1 MTIDKPAW
9 GNSAEQFIDNLFSWL
24 SHEGQ
29 SRYDEAVT
37 QLEHA
42 LQGAALAE
50 CETSQNNDIAAALL
64 HDVGHLLMKEHWQ
77 REDFLD
83 KDLKHEIVGANWL
96 QQFSR
101 EPVTESIR
109 LHVPAKRYLCAV
121 DAQYWSGLSD
131 GSKTSLVKQ
140 AGPITER
147 EVDEFELAPGHDAA
161 VRLRRID
168 DRAKVV
174 GLDVPP
180 LFHYADA
187 VLSLLTAPIQR

>member
-1 MTIDKPAW
+1 
-9 GNSAEQFIDNLFSWL
+9 
-24 SHEGQ
+24 
-29 SRYDEAVT
+29 
-37 QLEHA
+37 
-42 LQGAALAE
+42 
-50 CETSQNNDIAAALL
+50 
-64 HDVGHLLMKEHWQ
+64 MKEHWQ

-83 KDLKHEIVGANWL
+83 KDLKHEIVGVHWL

-101 EPVTESIR
+101 EPVIEPIR

-140 AGPITER
+140 GGPMTER
-147 EVDEFELAPGHDAA
+147 EVDEFELTPSYEAA

-180 LFHYADA
+180 LSHYDDA
-187 VLSLLTAPIQR
+187 VLSLLTALIQR

>member
-1 MTIDKPAW
+1 MAIDKPAR
-9 GNSAEQFIDNLFSWL
+9 GNSADSFVEDLFSWL

-29 SRYDEAVT
+29 ARYDEAVT
-37 QLEHA
+37 LLEHA
-42 LQGAALAE
+42 LQNVALAE
-50 CETSQNNDIAAALL
+50 RETSQNSDIVAALL

-83 KDLKHEIVGANWL
+83 KDLNHEIVGAHWL
-96 QQFSR
+96 QQFFP
-101 EPVTESIR
+101 EQVTESIR

-180 LFHYADA
+180 LSHYDDA

>member
-1 MTIDKPAW
+1 
-9 GNSAEQFIDNLFSWL
+9 
-24 SHEGQ
+24 
-29 SRYDEAVT
+29 
-37 QLEHA
+37 LEHA

-50 CETSQNNDIAAALL
+50 CETSQNSDIAAALL

-83 KDLKHEIVGANWL
+83 KDFKHDVVGANWL
-96 QQFSR
+96 QQFFP
-101 EPVTESIR
+101 EPITEPIR

-140 AGPITER
+140 VGPMTER

-180 LFHYADA
+180 LSHYADA
-187 VLSLLTAPIQR
+187 VLSVLTTPVQ

>member
-1 MTIDKPAW
+1 M
-9 GNSAEQFIDNLFSWL
+9 E
-24 SHEGQ
+24 
-29 SRYDEAVT
+29 
-37 QLEHA
+37 
-42 LQGAALAE
+42 
-50 CETSQNNDIAAALL
+50 
-64 HDVGHLLMKEHWQ
+64 EHWQ
-77 REDFLD
+77 RKKFLN
-83 KDLKHEIVGANWL
+83 KDLKHKIVGAHWL
-96 QQFSR
+96 QQFFP
-101 EPVTESIR
+101 EPVTEPIR

-140 AGPITER
+140 GGPMAER

-180 LFHYADA
+180 LSHYAGTI
-187 VLSLLTAPIQR
+187 LNLLTAPV

>member
-29 SRYDEAVT
+29 SSYDEAVT

-42 LQGAALAE
+42 LQSAALAE
-50 CETSQNNDIAAALL
+50 CETSQNSDIVAALL

-83 KDLKHEIVGANWL
+83 KDLKHEIVGANWQ
-96 QQFSR
+96 QQFFP
-101 EPVTESIR
+101 EPVTEPIR
-109 LHVPAKRYLCAV
+109 LHVPAKHYLCAV

-140 AGPITER
+140 GGPMTER
-147 EVDEFELAPGHDAA
+147 EVDEFELAPGNNAA

-180 LFHYADA
+180 LSHYAEA
-187 VLSLLTAPIQR
+187 VFCLLTAPVQG

>member
-1 MTIDKPAW
+1 MTIDRPAW
-9 GNSAEQFIDNLFSWL
+9 DNSAEQFIDNLFSWL

-50 CETSQNNDIAAALL
+50 CETGQNADIAAALL

-77 REDFLD
+77 RKDFLD

-96 QQFSR
+96 QQFFR
-101 EPVTESIR
+101 EPVTESIC

-121 DAQYWSGLSD
+121 DAQYWSGFSD
-131 GSKTSLVKQ
+131 GSKSSLVKQ
-140 AGPITER
+140 GGPMAER
-147 EVDEFELAPGHDAA
+147 EVDEFELTLGYEAA

-180 LFHYADA
+180 LSHYADA
-187 VLSLLTAPIQR
+187 VLSVLTAFVQ

>member
-1 MTIDKPAW
+1 MPLTDAFFVPSRARW
-9 GNSAEQFIDNLFSWL
+9 SNL
-24 SHEGQ
+24 
-29 SRYDEAVT
+29 
-37 QLEHA
+37 
-42 LQGAALAE
+42 
-50 CETSQNNDIAAALL
+50 
-64 HDVGHLLMKEHWQ
+64 
-77 REDFLD
+77 

-96 QQFSR
+96 QQFFP
-101 EPVTESIR
+101 EPVTEPIR

-140 AGPITER
+140 GGPMTER
-147 EVDEFELAPGHDAA
+147 EVDEFELAPGHDAV

-180 LFHYADA
+180 LSHYADA
-187 VLSLLTAPIQR
+187 VLSVLTTPVQSLIRAYNPHFVRHRNTSVPFPVNTRRGPYRPVPVCEGDRWLL

>member
-1 MTIDKPAW
+1 MTIDKPAR
-9 GNSAEQFIDNLFSWL
+9 GNSADSFVEDLFSWL

-29 SRYDEAVT
+29 ARYDEEVT
-37 QLEHA
+37 QLEHT
-42 LQGAALAE
+42 LQSAALAE
-50 CETSQNNDIAAALL
+50 CETGQNADIAAALL

-83 KDLKHEIVGANWL
+83 KDFKHDVVGANWL
-96 QQFSR
+96 QQFFP
-101 EPVTESIR
+101 EPVTEPIR

-140 AGPITER
+140 GGPMTER
-147 EVDEFELAPGHDAA
+147 EVDEFELTPGYEAA

-187 VLSLLTAPIQR
+187 VFSLLTAPIQR

>member
-83 KDLKHEIVGANWL
+83 KDLKHEIVGATGCSS
-96 QQFSR
+96 FSR
-101 EPVTESIR
+101 NQSLSRSACTYLLSVICVR
-109 LHVPAKRYLCAV
+109 LMRNTGPASLMDPKPA
-121 DAQYWSGLSD
+121 WSN
-131 GSKTSLVKQ
+131 K
-140 AGPITER
+140 
-147 EVDEFELAPGHDAA
+147 A
-161 VRLRRID
+161 VR
-168 DRAKVV
+168 
-174 GLDVPP
+174 
-180 LFHYADA
+180 
-187 VLSLLTAPIQR
+187 

>member
-1 MTIDKPAW
+1 M
-9 GNSAEQFIDNLFSWL
+9 
-24 SHEGQ
+24 
-29 SRYDEAVT
+29 
-37 QLEHA
+37 
-42 LQGAALAE
+42 
-50 CETSQNNDIAAALL
+50 
-64 HDVGHLLMKEHWQ
+64 
-77 REDFLD
+77 
-83 KDLKHEIVGANWL
+83 GANWL

-140 AGPITER
+140 GGPMTER

-180 LFHYADA
+180 LSHYDDA
-187 VLSLLTAPIQR
+187 VLSVLTTPIQR

>member
-83 KDLKHEIVGANWL
+83 KDLNHEIVGANWL
-96 QQFSR
+96 QQFFPK
-101 EPVTESIR
+101 PV
-109 LHVPAKRYLCAV
+109 KRYLCAV

-140 AGPITER
+140 GGPMTER

-174 GLDVPP
+174 DLDVPP
-180 LFHYADA
+180 LSHYADA
-187 VLSLLTAPIQR
+187 VLSVLTTPVQ

>member
-140 AGPITER
+140 AGR
-147 EVDEFELAPGHDAA
+147 
-161 VRLRRID
+161 
-168 DRAKVV
+168 
-174 GLDVPP
+174 
-180 LFHYADA
+180 
-187 VLSLLTAPIQR
+187 